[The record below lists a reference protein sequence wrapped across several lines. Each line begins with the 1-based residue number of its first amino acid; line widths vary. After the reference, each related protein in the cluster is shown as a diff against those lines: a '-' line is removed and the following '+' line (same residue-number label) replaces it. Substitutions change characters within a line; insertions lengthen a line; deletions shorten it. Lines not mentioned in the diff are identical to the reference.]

1 MLGGESIG
9 RTSWF
14 GAGGCAGAGT
24 AAPPGDPPPPG
35 GPPPPGNPP
44 PPGGPPPPPEG
55 PPPPG
60 GMGYFFIALP
70 SALAIRSSFVGAVV
84 VKATVSVGAVVVL
97 IAGMSRSR
105 PCRGGSIAFGTIGLS
120 LILWSIAFC
129 NDSSMSSSVSGRLF
143 SFPLL
148 VVLCSS

>member
-1 MLGGESIG
+1 MLGGDPIG

-55 PPPPG
+55 PPPPRG
-60 GMGYFFIALP
+60 NGYFFIALP
-70 SALAIRSSFVGAVV
+70 SALAIRSSFFGSIV
-84 VKATVSVGAVVVL
+84 VKATVSVGAIVL
-97 IAGMSRSR
+97 IIYGTSRFR
-105 PCRGGSIAFGTIGLS
+105 RCR
-120 LILWSIAFC
+120 
-129 NDSSMSSSVSGRLF
+129 V
-143 SFPLL
+143 
-148 VVLCSS
+148 